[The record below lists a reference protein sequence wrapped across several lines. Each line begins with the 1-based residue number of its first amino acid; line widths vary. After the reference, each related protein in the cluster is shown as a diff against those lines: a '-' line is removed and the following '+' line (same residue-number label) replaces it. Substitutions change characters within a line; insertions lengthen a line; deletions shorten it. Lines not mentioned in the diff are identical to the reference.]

1 MAGQDVTMGS
11 ALVLKRSDTEL
22 MPPPPPAKRIQRPK
36 TVLDEDTYTDGLS
49 KIIARDFF
57 PGLLESETQN
67 EYLNAL
73 ESKDPR
79 WIGIAGKRLQEAM
92 TPGRRHRSRLQTP
105 RHWNTLDGRPGE
117 TPQSFAGDTPASV
130 ISMSTTAPVDTA
142 AASTATKTGPEL
154 DISLGAFQAKY
165 TSEDNESFYKLLDK
179 QNQKRVEKHAWLWN
193 GNKLPSKMQLK
204 QKEVRDRLLSSGT
217 SLVDSGHKKDRLA
230 IQDRDFRPAAPEM
243 WKEAPKNALM
253 FQPDSQVEGQMETVA
268 QKRQAESL
276 AAPKSI
282 VYANTRLPGTT
293 ILSAQQQEQKD
304 KSRQWS
310 SLASNASLPPSP
322 TLSAVRDAIA
332 GKPRRID
339 MDSTAGSMA
348 GSMVGGETP
357 RVNGY
362 SFVDDEEAEPVVEAP
377 PVISFGKVDS
387 TPNPFQLQDTSR
399 REGLHHRMVE
409 RIAQNKRTSVR
420 IAYWVSPR
428 NFDVQ
433 RGFLDVH
440 TVNDDAEVITIHFL
454 SRNLLATS
462 VRTMRFL
469 DLAADIASVVS
480 ASRSIATKHAALR
493 SRQIGASYPSAPDDS
508 KHVSPEKPTD
518 ESERTGGTPVPEA
531 KTARAPSVAS
541 SAPVELSDDS
551 PPTTL
556 FMQDTASNS
565 KQSDVKKTPVP
576 HSVEMPGEPEEQVEP
591 VLPIFIHRAQLRST
605 KPPDVRRRHAADLAG
620 SNIEQSRLHPLDP
633 RLKQQTHK
641 PLQTAPK
648 GSSTKQTPTVSA
660 AVSHSIKQGV
670 FGKDHG
676 EPLVASFAETS
687 ASKALPGTV
696 TGEVVVNDSPAP
708 GPSPMEKVVEERR
721 ETQDAPIANSESTSE
736 VVATQEQSL
745 PSTPVAA
752 STSKRAFEL
761 KESKVPATRLSRIWN
776 YGGLAAGMLGGALS
790 ESISRG
796 FRGGSGDSGSVMLSA
811 GNLERLVSRLSRMR
825 GAALKLGQMMS
836 FQDAKMLP
844 APLQEVLQRVQDGA
858 DYMPAWQRDRV
869 LATNLGA
876 DWRALFSEFEEKPLA
891 AASIGQVHRATL
903 ASNGAAVAVKIQF
916 PGVADSINSDL
927 DNLGILLTATRMLP
941 RGLYLDKTIAN
952 ARTELAWE
960 CDYEREAACAQRF
973 ETLLADAGETSAYL
987 VPKVFLEASGKQ
999 VLTMSFMGGVGVTKV
1014 APNLSQEQRDW
1025 IGTQILRLCLLEITQ
1040 FNFMQTDPNWT
1051 NFLYNAST
1059 SKLELLDFGASRE
1072 YPADFIN
1079 QYVRLLRAA
1088 AQSDIEGVHTL
1099 SQDLGYLT
1107 GHESRAMLDAHTQS
1121 VMTLAEPFHRDA
1133 PEVYDFQD
1141 QTITDRV
1148 RSFIP
1153 IMVRERLA
1161 PPPEE
1166 TYSLHRKLS
1175 GAFLLCA
1182 RLGSRVKC
1190 RSMFEDS
1197 LKKMGLA

>member
-1 MAGQDVTMGS
+1 
-11 ALVLKRSDTEL
+11 
-22 MPPPPPAKRIQRPK
+22 
-36 TVLDEDTYTDGLS
+36 
-49 KIIARDFF
+49 
-57 PGLLESETQN
+57 
-67 EYLNAL
+67 
-73 ESKDPR
+73 
-79 WIGIAGKRLQEAM
+79 
-92 TPGRRHRSRLQTP
+92 
-105 RHWNTLDGRPGE
+105 
-117 TPQSFAGDTPASV
+117 
-130 ISMSTTAPVDTA
+130 
-142 AASTATKTGPEL
+142 
-154 DISLGAFQAKY
+154 
-165 TSEDNESFYKLLDK
+165 
-179 QNQKRVEKHAWLWN
+179 
-193 GNKLPSKMQLK
+193 
-204 QKEVRDRLLSSGT
+204 
-217 SLVDSGHKKDRLA
+217 
-230 IQDRDFRPAAPEM
+230 
-243 WKEAPKNALM
+243 
-253 FQPDSQVEGQMETVA
+253 
-268 QKRQAESL
+268 
-276 AAPKSI
+276 
-282 VYANTRLPGTT
+282 
-293 ILSAQQQEQKD
+293 
-304 KSRQWS
+304 
-310 SLASNASLPPSP
+310 
-322 TLSAVRDAIA
+322 
-332 GKPRRID
+332 
-339 MDSTAGSMA
+339 
-348 GSMVGGETP
+348 
-357 RVNGY
+357 
-362 SFVDDEEAEPVVEAP
+362 
-377 PVISFGKVDS
+377 
-387 TPNPFQLQDTSR
+387 
-399 REGLHHRMVE
+399 
-409 RIAQNKRTSVR
+409 
-420 IAYWVSPR
+420 
-428 NFDVQ
+428 
-433 RGFLDVH
+433 
-440 TVNDDAEVITIHFL
+440 
-454 SRNLLATS
+454 
-462 VRTMRFL
+462 MRFL

-493 SRQIGASYPSAPDDS
+493 SRQIGASYPSAPNDS
-508 KHVSPEKPTD
+508 KHASSEKPKD
-518 ESERTGGTPVPEA
+518 ESERTGDTLVPEA
-531 KTARAPSVAS
+531 NTAHAPSAIS
-541 SAPVELSDDS
+541 STPVELRDDS

-556 FMQDTASNS
+556 FMQDRADSS
-565 KQSDVKKTPVP
+565 KQRDVEKSPVP
-576 HSVEMPGEPEEQVEP
+576 HPVELSGEPEEQVEP
-591 VLPIFIHRAQLRST
+591 VLPTFIHRAQLRST
-605 KPPDVRRRHAADLAG
+605 KPPDVRRRYKADLTG
-620 SNIEQSRLHPLDP
+620 SNVGQSKLHPLDP
-633 RLKQQTHK
+633 RLKQEVRTS
-641 PLQTAPK
+641 PQTAPEA
-648 GSSTKQTPTVSA
+648 SSSEQIPTVSA

-670 FGKDHG
+670 FGKSHG
-676 EPLVASFAETS
+676 ESPIEAFAETP
-687 ASKALPGTV
+687 ASQALPEAV
-696 TGEVVVNDSPAP
+696 TEQAAVNDSPEP
-708 GPSPMEKVVEERR
+708 GPSSMEELVEEMRA
-721 ETQDAPIANSESTSE
+721 TQDAPIANLESTSE
-736 VVATQEQSL
+736 VVATQGHPL
-745 PSTPVAA
+745 PSTPVVA
-752 STSKRAFEL
+752 STPKRAFEL

-796 FRGGSGDSGSVMLSA
+796 FGGGSGDSGSVMLSA

-987 VPKVFLEASGKQ
+987 VPKVFPEASGKQ

-1059 SKLELLDFGASRE
+1059 SQLELLDFGASRE
-1072 YPADFIN
+1072 YPAEFIN

-1088 AQSDIEGVHTL
+1088 AHSDIEGVRTL
-1099 SQDLGYLT
+1099 SESLGYLT

-1182 RLGSRVKC
+1182 RLGSRVNC
-1190 RSMFEDS
+1190 RGMFEDS
-1197 LKKMGLA
+1197 LKKMGLAED